1 MDSKKKREL
10 ILDNYQNPSN
20 REFQK
25 TIVTKCK
32 IQEMNLV
39 LTILMSQ

>member
-20 REFQK
+20 RGIPEDSSYKRENSKPNEQPK
-25 TIVTKCK
+25 
-32 IQEMNLV
+32 QNN
-39 LTILMSQ
+39 